1 MSTTSPQAPGSKVA
15 GLRANALAGL
25 IMLLIEY
32 SLGISANLYSTLPA
46 ADRGK
51 TLFAGLGAA
60 VGNGPLLVT
69 LHALL
74 GTLLLITGI
83 AAVVRASRLGRGPL
97 IALSGTALLAT
108 LVAWLSGSAFVGHQ
122 KAAVSL
128 AMALAAA
135 LAILSY
141 ALMIFILSV
150 GRVGSTA
157 SHEAMAR
164 EGCGQPAPAGNAA
177 RSLL

>member
-1 MSTTSPQAPGSKVA
+1 VSTTSLQTSGSRIR
-15 GLRANALAGL
+15 GLRANALAAL

-32 SLGISANLYSTLPA
+32 SLGISVNLYSTLPG

-83 AAVVRASRLGRGPL
+83 AAVVRASRIGRRPL
-97 IALSGTALLAT
+97 IVLSGSALLAT
-108 LVAWLSGSAFVGHQ
+108 VVAWLSGSAFVGHQ
-122 KAAVSL
+122 RAGASL

-135 LAILSY
+135 VAILCY
-141 ALMIFILSV
+141 ALLIFVLS
-150 GRVGSTA
+150 R
-157 SHEAMAR
+157 
-164 EGCGQPAPAGNAA
+164 PAE
-177 RSLL
+177 RRMDVS

>member
-1 MSTTSPQAPGSKVA
+1 MSARSLAATDSRIR

-32 SLGISANLYSTLPA
+32 SLGISANLYSTLPT

-60 VGNGPLLVT
+60 LGNGPVLVT
-69 LHALL
+69 IHALL

-83 AAVVRASRLGRGPL
+83 AAVARASRLGRRSL

-108 LVAWLSGSAFVGHQ
+108 LVAWLSGSAFVGNQ
-122 KAAVSL
+122 EAAASL

-135 LAILSY
+135 AAILCY
-141 ALMIFILSV
+141 ALVIFMLSL
-150 GRVGSTA
+150 GRMWLPA
-157 SHEAMAR
+157 SQE
-164 EGCGQPAPAGNAA
+164 
-177 RSLL
+177 

>member
-1 MSTTSPQAPGSKVA
+1 MSTTSLQASSSRIRA
-15 GLRANALAGL
+15 LRANALAGL
-25 IMLLIEY
+25 VMLLIEY
-32 SLGISANLYSTLPA
+32 SLGISVNLYSTLPD

-83 AAVVRASRLGRGPL
+83 AAVVRASRIGRRPL

-122 KAAVSL
+122 KAAASL

-135 LAILSY
+135 MAILCY
-141 ALMIFILSV
+141 ALVIFILGV
-150 GRVGSTA
+150 GRVQSTA
-157 SHEAMAR
+157 E
-164 EGCGQPAPAGNAA
+164 
-177 RSLL
+177 